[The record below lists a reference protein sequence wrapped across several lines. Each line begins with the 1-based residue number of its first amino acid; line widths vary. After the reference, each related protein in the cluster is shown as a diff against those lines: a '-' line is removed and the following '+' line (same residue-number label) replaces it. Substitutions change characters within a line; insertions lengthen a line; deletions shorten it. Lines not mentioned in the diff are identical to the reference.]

1 MHLFSC
7 PKGFR
12 SSAQKY
18 RHSSI
23 QKMTYLKTLD
33 FLRAKEILQQ
43 KLYDA
48 GRELYKL
55 RFLPCPEECL
65 MGWGIHDRLPQI
77 STERESAL

>member
-1 MHLFSC
+1 MN
-7 PKGFR
+7 
-12 SSAQKY
+12 
-18 RHSSI
+18 
-23 QKMTYLKTLD
+23 
-33 FLRAKEILQQ
+33 EILQQ

>member
-1 MHLFSC
+1 
-7 PKGFR
+7 
-12 SSAQKY
+12 
-18 RHSSI
+18 
-23 QKMTYLKTLD
+23 
-33 FLRAKEILQQ
+33 LRAKEKSPDAKMNEILQQ

-77 STERESAL
+77 STEREGAQ